1 MAALRVFAQGGR
13 VLICANFKRVEA
25 DSVRNVAVVAG

>member
-13 VLICANFKRVEA
+13 VLIWANVNRVEA